1 MKSNRK
7 VKRAA
12 RQLYRACLVDGL
24 LDPGRV
30 RQVTQRI
37 AASPRR
43 GSLRL
48 LSDFR
53 RLVRL
58 DHDRH
63 TALVESAAPIS
74 SGLRD
79 SIQVDLTRLYG
90 PGLVASFVDNP
101 ALIGGL
107 RIKVG
112 SDVYDTSVRSRLAAL
127 EARL

>member
-1 MKSNRK
+1 MKPNRK

-24 LDPGRV
+24 LDHGRV

-58 DHDRH
+58 DHERH

-101 ALIGGL
+101 ELIGGL
-107 RIKVG
+107 RIKIG

>member
-1 MKSNRK
+1 M
-7 VKRAA
+7 
-12 RQLYRACLVDGL
+12 
-24 LDPGRV
+24 
-30 RQVTQRI
+30 
-37 AASPRR
+37 SPRR
-43 GSLRL
+43 GSLQL

-79 SIQVDLTRLYG
+79 SIQADLTRLYG

-107 RIKVG
+107 RIKIG